1 MSYSKR
7 MQKNNLYSIYF
18 APRGQSRMVEAGMQI
33 AQLYLSP
40 FDNIIGIIG
49 DAGSGKS
56 MLIKGML
63 PGLDLTNDDCGV
75 KIRPLPLLG
84 IKDPSFCSPHTYH
97 IDIRFEAAFTQLYEL
112 ADAILEVAKQKKRVV
127 VEHFEMIYPLLKR
140 NADLLIGVGEEIIIT
155 RPNLFGPEPKNIAEI
170 VYGSINYR
178 RMAHSAEDLCVH
190 CMGLDTKEERSDVKH
205 GFVLEFDEKPD
216 FSIENLEA
224 DVKKMI
230 AEDIPISL
238 YDEDHIAIGDYI
250 MPCQGPRIHVKSTGD
265 IKDFFLV
272 PKFVYD
278 VKSETYLLIGQVGTK
293 DKDIIKNLNKIQ
305 LSEQ

>member
-1 MSYSKR
+1 MSYSQK

-18 APRGQSRMVEAGMQI
+18 APRGQSRMVELGMQI
-33 AQLYLSP
+33 AQQYMSP

-63 PGLDLTNDDCGV
+63 PGLDLTNDDGGM

-84 IKDPSFCSPHTYH
+84 VKEPSFSSPHTYH
-97 IDIRFEAAFTQLYEL
+97 VDIRFEAAFTPLFEL

-155 RPNLFGPEPKNIAEI
+155 RPTIFGPEPKNIADI
-170 VYGSINYR
+170 VYGSIQYR

-190 CMGLDTKEERSDVKH
+190 CMGLDAKEERSDVQH
-205 GFVLEFDEKPD
+205 GFVLQFDEKPD
-216 FSIENLEA
+216 FSIEELEEK
-224 DVKKMI
+224 VKKMI
-230 AEDIPISL
+230 EENVPISL
-238 YDEDHIAIGDYI
+238 VDEGHIAIGDYT
-250 MPCQGPRIHVKSTGD
+250 MPCQGPRIHVKSTGE
-265 IKDFFLV
+265 IEGFSLV
-272 PKFVYD
+272 KQFVYD
-278 VKSETYLLIGQVGTK
+278 ETAGCYMLIGQVGNK
-293 DKDIIKNLNKIQ
+293 NKEVIKNLNKIKIA
-305 LSEQ
+305 E